1 MTTGEGTGGGGG
13 DAVGAGGVRNEG
25 WALTELSRISLGD
38 QPLSATLTRVAELAR
53 ESIPGTTAAS
63 VTLVERG
70 SPRSVGLTGPL
81 AAALDERQYETGF
94 GPCLEAAVT
103 GAPVVIE
110 DTADEDVYRDFAAL
124 ARRLG
129 VTSVLSVGLPLDHRV
144 VGSLNI
150 YRTDG
155 RLDERATELARDFAR
170 NAATVVDNAAEYA
183 GATDLVGH
191 LRIALQSRAV
201 IEQAKGV
208 LMERHRCSADEAFH
222 RLAIQSQREGRKLR
236 QVAAELVA
244 TVQPPSG
251 RPAGEAG
258 PPG

>member
-1 MTTGEGTGGGGG
+1 MATSEGTGGQ
-13 DAVGAGGVRNEG
+13 GAGGEGARGVRNEG

-53 ESIPGTTAAS
+53 ESVPGTTAAS

-103 GAPVVIE
+103 GGPVLIE
-110 DTADEDVYRDFAAL
+110 DTAEEGVYRDFAAL

-129 VTSVLSVGLPLDHRV
+129 VSSVLAVGLPLDHRV

-150 YRTDG
+150 YCTGG
-155 RLDERATELARDFAR
+155 RLDDRATALATDFAR
-170 NAATVVDNAAEYA
+170 HASIVVDNAAEYA
-183 GATDLVGH
+183 GVTDLVRH
-191 LRIALQSRAV
+191 LRLALQSRAV

-222 RLAIQSQREGRKLR
+222 CLATQSQREGRKLR
-236 QVAAELVA
+236 EVAAELVA

-251 RPAGEAG
+251 RSAGEAG